1 MPRNKYLLAVILW
14 MSVIFLFSTELFSS
28 SNTSRFL
35 GPALAA
41 LFPSLTADQLDIF
54 HLLLRKFGHWSEYAL
69 LGMLLMH
76 AVSGQFP
83 LWQKNR
89 QCIYALV
96 IATLYA
102 ASDEWH
108 QSLVPSRSASITDV
122 LIDSF
127 GALCAVIWYGRQQR
141 NADSSRLQPKKT

>member
-1 MPRNKYLLAVILW
+1 MPRNNHLLAVILW
-14 MSVIFLFSTELFSS
+14 MSAIFLFSTELFAS
-28 SNTSRFL
+28 SNTSSFL
-35 GPALAA
+35 GPFLAA
-41 LFPSLTADQLDIF
+41 LFPSLTADQLDSF

-69 LGMLLMH
+69 LGMLLMR

-83 LWQKNR
+83 LWQKTR
-89 QCIYALV
+89 QCIYALA

-127 GALCAVIWYGRQQR
+127 GALCAVIWYSRRQS
-141 NADSSRLQPKKT
+141 NADSSRNQAKKT